1 MQRQPAGDAPAGPLS
16 VLIVSSEAVPFSPQ
30 GTLGEFVGALPSALG
45 SLGHR
50 VTVVVPKYAGVATPA
65 TPVDRFEVPLGDGT
79 EVATVYEV
87 PLGLNAR
94 TILVEHAGFFDR
106 AHVYGPP
113 GADYPD
119 NPARFA
125 FLSRAALE
133 FAAREGE
140 RVDVVQS
147 YDWQTGLVPV
157 YLRTF
162 YADAPA
168 LAGAK
173 SVFTVCNIAFQ
184 GLCDAGWLSS
194 LGLGHELFSVDG
206 LEYWGRLSL
215 LKGGINF
222 ADVVSV
228 PGEDAVERLL
238 TPGGGA
244 GFEGILAA
252 RGEAFRGVAPAADDH
267 GRTDDEWAVPG
278 IVQRLAALY
287 GQAVSSTQPSAH

>member
-1 MQRQPAGDAPAGPLS
+1 LS
-16 VLIVSSEAVPFSPQ
+16 VLIVSSEAVPFSPP
-30 GTLGEFVGALPSALG
+30 GPLGQFVGALPSALG

-50 VTVVVPKYAGVATPA
+50 VTVVVPKYAGVPTPSA
-65 TPVDRFEVPLGDGT
+65 PVDRFEVPMGDAT

-94 TILVEHAGFFDR
+94 TVLVEHAGFFGR
-106 AHVYGPP
+106 EHVYGPT
-113 GADYPD
+113 GEDYPD
-119 NPARFA
+119 NPMRFA

-147 YDWQTGLVPV
+147 YDWPTGLVPV
-157 YLRTF
+157 YLRTL
-162 YADAPA
+162 YASAPA
-168 LAGAK
+168 LAGAR
-173 SVFTVCNIAFQ
+173 SVFTIHNIAFQ

-194 LGLGHELFSVDG
+194 LGLARELFSLEG
-206 LEYWGRLSL
+206 LEYWGRVSL

-222 ADVVSV
+222 ADVVSA

-252 RGEAFRGVAPAADDH
+252 RGEAFRSIAGAVNGHRGAE
-267 GRTDDEWAVPG
+267 DEWAVPG
-278 IVQRLAALY
+278 IVRRLAALY
-287 GQAVSSTQPSAH
+287 GEAVSTHARAH